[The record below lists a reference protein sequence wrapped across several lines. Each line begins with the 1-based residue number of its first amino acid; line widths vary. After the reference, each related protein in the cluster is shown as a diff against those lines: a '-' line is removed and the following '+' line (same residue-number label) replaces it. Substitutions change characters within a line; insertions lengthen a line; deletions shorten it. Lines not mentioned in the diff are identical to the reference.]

1 MILLMK
7 FCKCDSDTGP
17 VDLEYVSLCTR
28 IAMRARRARP
38 HRVAPE
44 SSANMAINKVEIV
57 KYKLEERDGW
67 HGGCQTI
74 CLNRHIRSLPVSVL
88 GIRLNI
94 IVIVPRLG

>member
-1 MILLMK
+1 
-7 FCKCDSDTGP
+7 
-17 VDLEYVSLCTR
+17 
-28 IAMRARRARP
+28 
-38 HRVAPE
+38 
-44 SSANMAINKVEIV
+44 MAINKVEIV

-94 IVIVPRLG
+94 IVIVRSPQIRVISAQLHSLTADSRERSVENHRNSKVELRC